1 MDISKIISERRKA
14 LGITQTELAEMAGVG
29 IATVKD
35 IERGKGNPSLKT
47 LEQLCT
53 VLGFEI
59 ELKIK
64 RLNYEKH

>member
-64 RLNYEKH
+64 RLSSEKH

>member
-35 IERGKGNPSLKT
+35 IERGNGNPSLKT